1 MDTIFENHYILNK
14 KLLVET
20 CKPLVRLWFKI
31 YTAVFTILSLF
42 FAIFS
47 YIVGLSTGYQIAF
60 LCLAC
65 TFMLLRFQMYKVWG
79 KRLFEQ
85 QMALNNDK
93 PLSKSVYIWDDK
105 IQVVSANGART
116 DIFYENIVKTYETE
130 HFLMLNS
137 ENRVSLA
144 IRKDGFTKGTYN
156 DFKKFLFNKSQVKV
170 L

>member
-1 MDTIFENHYILNK
+1 
-14 KLLVET
+14 
-20 CKPLVRLWFKI
+20 
-31 YTAVFTILSLF
+31 
-42 FAIFS
+42 
-47 YIVGLSTGYQIAF
+47 
-60 LCLAC
+60 
-65 TFMLLRFQMYKVWG
+65 MYKVWG

-93 PLSKSVYIWDDK
+93 PLSKSVYICDDK

-137 ENRVSLA
+137 ENRLSLA
-144 IRKDGFTKGTYN
+144 IRKDGFTKGTYD
-156 DFKKFLFNKSQVKV
+156 DFKKFIFNKSQVKV